1 MSTGLELWSL
11 QLQPVSAPAAA
22 AGAVAVVTPEGL
34 QVLEASTGDLRWG
47 VEEAP
52 VGIYPYTP
60 ALVGADAAAVHNC
73 LATLASNSLCLYSRE
88 APPPATAGAASTADA
103 DDGGSTSGSSAA
115 QAGLPAL
122 VMLLC
127 AALPAL
133 L

>member
-1 MSTGLELWSL
+1 
-11 QLQPVSAPAAA
+11 VSAPAAA
-22 AGAVAVVTPEGL
+22 AGAVAVVTSEGL
-34 QVLEASTGDLRWG
+34 QVLDASTGDLRWG
-47 VEEAP
+47 VDEAP

-88 APPPATAGAASTADA
+88 APPPVTAGAASAADA
-103 DDGGSTSGSSAA
+103 GGDASASSTSGSSAA

>member
-73 LATLASNSLCLYSRE
+73 LATLASS
-88 APPPATAGAASTADA
+88 PG
-103 DDGGSTSGSSAA
+103 
-115 QAGLPAL
+115 
-122 VMLLC
+122 
-127 AALPAL
+127 
-133 L
+133 